1 METIF
6 QRDELEIINDSKAT
20 NFDSSVAGI
29 NAIKGSPIII
39 SGGRL
44 KNGDSI
50 EWVKIINKKAKAVF
64 LFGESS
70 QTLKKLILEGGF
82 KNDILTF
89 NDLSEVIN
97 YAYSYIK
104 NNQAETLL
112 FSPSCSSFDQFRDY
126 EQRGDIFKKLIY
138 EKFNI
143 KFIAH

>member
-6 QRDELEIINDSKAT
+6 QGNKLEIINDSKAT
-20 NFDSSVAGI
+20 NFDSSIAGI
-29 NAIKGSPIII
+29 NAIKGAPIII
-39 SGGRL
+39 AGGRL
-44 KNGDSI
+44 KNGDAI

-82 KNDILTF
+82 MNDILTF

-104 NNQAETLL
+104 NNQTETLL
-112 FSPSCSSFDQFRDY
+112 FSPSCSSFDQFIDY
-126 EQRGDIFKKLIY
+126 EQRGNIFKKLIH

-143 KFIAH
+143 KLFAH

>member
-6 QRDELEIINDSKAT
+6 QHNKLEIINDSKAT
-20 NFDSSVAGI
+20 NFESSVAGI
-29 NAIKGSPIII
+29 NATKGSPIII

-138 EKFNI
+138 EKFDM
-143 KFIAH
+143 KLLSH